1 MSISRRIFTGVLL
14 ACMAATTA
22 GVARA
27 QLTIEIS
34 RGVSEAVPI
43 AVVPFGYDGRGEA
56 PLDVA
61 SLVAA
66 DLNRSGRFAP
76 IDRTDMISRPTR
88 ARDVNFTD
96 WRLLKTDFVIVGE
109 VSEDGLDRYTV
120 RFQVFDV
127 FRGTQLLSYQMPATA
142 GNMRAVG
149 HRVADMIFEQLT
161 GIPGAFSTRVA
172 YVSVIRSGD
181 RDLHRLVVA
190 DADGANP
197 AIIAESSQPLMS
209 PAWSPDGRRIAYVSF
224 EGNRSGVYI
233 QDLSSG
239 RRQQASASPG
249 INGAP
254 SFSPDGRWLA
264 LTLSG
269 TDGNLDVHVLNPAT
283 GQKRR
288 LTRNPAIDTEPA
300 WSADGTEIYFTS
312 DRSGG
317 PQVYRVP
324 ADGSGSPRRVT
335 FEGSYNARP
344 RLAGDGKTLAV
355 VHNDRGN
362 YRIAVVDLERNT
374 TQVLS
379 DGRQD
384 ESPSFAP
391 NDSMI
396 IYATRSGGRG
406 VLAAVST
413 DGRVKQSIASAAG
426 DVREPVWSPYPAD

>member
-1 MSISRRIFTGVLL
+1 MLCALLL
-14 ACMAATTA
+14 AGA
-22 GVARA
+22 GAWG

-34 RGVSEAVPI
+34 RGVSEAVPV
-43 AVVPFGYDGRGEA
+43 AVVPFAYEGRGEA

-61 SLVAA
+61 SLVAGN
-66 DLNRSGRFAP
+66 LHRSGRFAP
-76 IDRTDMISRPTR
+76 IDRTDMISQPTR

-96 WRLLKTDFVIVGE
+96 WRLLKTDYVIIGAVT
-109 VSEDGLDRYTV
+109 EDGLDRYTV

-127 FRGTQLLSYQMPATA
+127 YRGTQVLSYRLPASA

-149 HRVADMIFEQLT
+149 HRASDMIFEALT

-172 YVSVIRSGD
+172 YVSVVRRDDRS
-181 RDLHRLVVA
+181 LHRLVVA

-197 AIIAESSQPLMS
+197 AVIAESTQPLMS

-233 QDLSSG
+233 QDLASG
-239 RRQQASASPG
+239 SRQQASASPG

-254 SFSPDGRWLA
+254 TFSPDGRWLA

-269 TDGNLDVHVLNPAT
+269 TDGNLDVHILNPAT

-288 LTRNPAIDTEPA
+288 LTRNPAIDTEPV
-300 WSADGTEIYFTS
+300 WSADGTEIFFTS
-312 DRSGG
+312 DRSGA
-317 PQVYRVP
+317 PQIYRIP
-324 ADGSGSPRRVT
+324 SDGSGSPRRVT

-344 RLAGDGKTLAV
+344 RLAGDGRTLAV
-355 VHNDRGN
+355 VHNDRGD

-374 TQVLS
+374 TRVLS

-396 IYATRSGGRG
+396 IYATRRGGRG

-413 DGRVKQSIASAAG
+413 DGRVKQNIASAAG